1 MIAMTVNT
9 AGRPG
14 KLKKTVE
21 VWTNDP
27 ANKMIILSITGE
39 VVGKPARKDNGG
51 HKGDLK

>member
-1 MIAMTVNT
+1 MITMTVNT

-27 ANKMIILSITGE
+27 ANKMVILSSTGE
-39 VVGKPARKDNGG
+39 VVGKPAQEGDGG
-51 HKGDLK
+51 CAGD